1 MASEPSPTSEPF
13 EATDDNGITVRG
25 TVDVYRDRNGPYF
38 DPNSKYHKH
47 PRYADA
53 QFDYFDT
60 REACTIDR
68 GVLSMA
74 MEDAFAKALTR
85 FGIENPGPVKI
96 AEDVDA
102 SINATRQQCIQ
113 NADKYVSNETFSSS
127 NWETGETVGDLT
139 AKAYAEVPAP
149 NGGIQT
155 VVARENSWPS
165 ADVAALKNY
174 GSANA
179 PILSR
184 RVITRDGGNNI
195 ENCGSSSEG
204 VAPQNQTQQA
214 PPPAS
219 HWTCGNLRQHQ
230 ADAISE
236 PEGWQHAASIR
247 VRHRRPAAQFV
258 LPDQLNSF
266 GGPTDWAA
274 ALASLG
280 PLNPMQAVPLPQA
293 GGTPG
298 ISSTRPVRY
307 LSRTIADQPQ
317 TSVFDTSAP
326 TVPFVPFKEVFSP
339 ARGNAFASGSDA
351 SSPAGGAGGSSMPG
365 PQGSSAST
373 LLEYIRHLNQLD
385 ATKPQPSTV
394 ELRDA
399 SLAPS
404 DSPIPMGGLAGRIAA
419 LTGFD
424 PDNPDAPPPGGL
436 LKLLLAA
443 QQR

>member
-1 MASEPSPTSEPF
+1 M
-13 EATDDNGITVRG
+13 
-25 TVDVYRDRNGPYF
+25 
-38 DPNSKYHKH
+38 
-47 PRYADA
+47 
-53 QFDYFDT
+53 FDT
-60 REACTIDR
+60 
-68 GVLSMA
+68 
-74 MEDAFAKALTR
+74 DAL
-85 FGIENPGPVKI
+85 P
-96 AEDVDA
+96 
-102 SINATRQQCIQ
+102 
-113 NADKYVSNETFSSS
+113 
-127 NWETGETVGDLT
+127 
-139 AKAYAEVPAP
+139 
-149 NGGIQT
+149 
-155 VVARENSWPS
+155 
-165 ADVAALKNY
+165 
-174 GSANA
+174 
-179 PILSR
+179 
-184 RVITRDGGNNI
+184 
-195 ENCGSSSEG
+195 
-204 VAPQNQTQQA
+204 
-214 PPPAS
+214 
-219 HWTCGNLRQHQ
+219 
-230 ADAISE
+230 
-236 PEGWQHAASIR
+236 
-247 VRHRRPAAQFV
+247 AQFV
-258 LPDQLNSF
+258 LPGQLNSF

-307 LSRTIADQPQ
+307 LSRTNAEQPQ
-317 TSVFDTSAP
+317 TSVFDRSAP

-351 SSPAGGAGGSSMPG
+351 SSSAGSAGGSSMPG

-394 ELRDA
+394 GSDA

-404 DSPIPMGGLAGRIAA
+404 DSSIPMGGLTGRIAA